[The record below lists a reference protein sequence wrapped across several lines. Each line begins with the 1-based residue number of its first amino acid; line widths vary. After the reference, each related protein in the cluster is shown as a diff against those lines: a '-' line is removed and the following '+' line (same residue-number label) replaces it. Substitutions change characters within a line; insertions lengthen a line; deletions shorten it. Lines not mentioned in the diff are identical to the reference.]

1 MCGIA
6 GYIDVRNRTSQDTLK
21 AMTDALIHRGP
32 DGDGIWT
39 IVNDTIGIGLGH
51 RRLAIIELSELGKQP
66 MHFGSTTIV
75 FNGEIYNFQ
84 EIRNE
89 LIALNRTFLSHS
101 DTEVI
106 LQAYQEWGIDCAKRF
121 IGMFAFVIFNRDTGK
136 VLVMRDRAGVKPLFW
151 YYKDGLFLFSSELK
165 SFHAHEKFDKTI
177 SLPAIESFLRF
188 GYVPASHCIFEY
200 AHKLEPGRYFEFH
213 IDELKSDQFSPVI
226 HTYWSVSDVYNQ
238 PIIKASDEELIQLT
252 KEKVITACNYRMV
265 SDVPVGVFLSG
276 GYDSTLVT
284 SVLQQ
289 QSQKQLKTFTI
300 GVPDLGLDEAPFAK
314 QIATHLGTDHTTYYC
329 TETDAIRFVEKI
341 PYFFDEPFADSSA
354 IPTMMVS
361 EQARKEV
368 TVALSADGGD
378 ELFGGYNRYGL
389 INKYG
394 ERLERL
400 PNFSRKTMH
409 KLMNLVSPSR
419 LSFISKSPLFHQ
431 RYEKIKNV
439 LKDSSPEF
447 LLSNLSQFF
456 SEKELTD
463 LLVQRFTPLSTRFD
477 SSNLVAP
484 TRLKAAQAMDFQT
497 YLPDDILQKVDR
509 ASMHIGLESREPL
522 LDHHLVE
529 WAAKLP
535 DDVKIRNGEKKW
547 ILKQIV
553 HQYVPK
559 DLMDR
564 PKMGF
569 AVPIENWLM
578 GPLKHYIE
586 TYLEESYINKQGIF
600 QVAYIEALK
609 KQFFAGKRELGVRLW
624 YLVSFQIW
632 YSEWVDNK

>member
-6 GYIDVRNRTSQDTLK
+6 GYIDAKNETSHGTLDS
-21 AMTDALIHRGP
+21 MTDALVHRGP
-32 DGDGIWT
+32 DGRGIWKT
-39 IVNDTIGIGLGH
+39 VKDEIAIGLGH
-51 RRLAIIELSELGKQP
+51 RRLAIIELSELGSQP
-66 MHFGSTTIV
+66 MHCGSSTIV

-84 EIRNE
+84 EIRKE
-89 LIALNRTFLSHS
+89 LVELNHSFISHS

-106 LQAYQEWGIDCAKRF
+106 LHAYQEWGIDCAKRF
-121 IGMFAFVIFNRDTGK
+121 IGMFAFVIFNNDTGK
-136 VLVMRDRAGVKPLFW
+136 VLIMRDRAGVKPLFW
-151 YYKDGLFLFSSELK
+151 YFKDGLFLFSSELK
-165 SFHAHEKFDKTI
+165 SFHQHEKFDKSI

-188 GYVPASHCIFEY
+188 GYVPSSHCIFQY
-200 AHKLEPGRYFEFH
+200 AHKLEPGRYFEFT
-213 IDELKSDQFSPVI
+213 IDELKSDQFVPTI
-226 HTYWSVSDVYNQ
+226 HEYWSVSEVYNQ
-238 PIIKASDEELIQLT
+238 SIIEASDEELIQLT
-252 KEKVITACNYRMV
+252 KEKIVTACNYRMV

-276 GYDSTLVT
+276 GYDSTAVT
-284 SVLQQ
+284 SILQQ
-289 QSQKQLKTFTI
+289 ESRQRLKTFTI

-314 QIATHLGTDHTTYYC
+314 QIAAHLGTDHTTYYC
-329 TETDAIRFVEKI
+329 SESDAMRFVEKI

-394 ERLERL
+394 ERLEKL
-400 PNFSRKTMH
+400 PAVSRKMMH
-409 KLMNLVSPSR
+409 QLMRVISPSKVP
-419 LSFISKSPLFHQ
+419 FVSKSPLFHQ

-456 SEKELTD
+456 SERELSD
-463 LLVQRFTPLSTRFD
+463 LLVQRFPKLTTRFD
-477 SSNLVAP
+477 ASNLIEP
-484 TRLKAAQAMDFQT
+484 SRLKAVQAMDFQT

-529 WAAKLP
+529 WAAQLP
-535 DDVKIRNGEKKW
+535 DHVKIRNGEKKW

-553 HQYVPK
+553 HQHVPK
-559 DLMDR
+559 ELLDR

-578 GPLKHYIE
+578 GPLKHYIDK
-586 TYLEESYINKQGIF
+586 YLNESYINNQGLF
-600 QVAYIEALK
+600 QFDYLDRLT
-609 KQFFAGKRELGVRLW
+609 KQFLAGKKELGVRVW
-624 YLVSFQIW
+624 YLISFQIW
-632 YSEWVDNK
+632 YAEWIDKK